1 MALKSKVMWKVKKF
15 KSELEAKNW
24 AENNKSKY
32 WIESGVLFLHNG
44 YGISYKPLVKPS
56 SFPL

>member
-1 MALKSKVMWKVKKF
+1 MWKVKKF